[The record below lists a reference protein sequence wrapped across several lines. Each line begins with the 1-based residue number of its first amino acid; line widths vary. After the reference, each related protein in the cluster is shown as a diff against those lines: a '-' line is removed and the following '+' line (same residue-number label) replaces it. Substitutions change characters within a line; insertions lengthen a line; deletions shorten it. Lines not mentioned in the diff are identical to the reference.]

1 MDQFAHLWLFF
12 LMVLGIIVLP
22 GMDMAFV
29 MASSLTG
36 GRRYGLFAVGGIVA
50 GGVCHVVAGALGLG
64 ILLQLVPGMV
74 NVMLL
79 AGSPKNLFTA

>member
-1 MDQFAHLWLFF
+1 MDHYAHLWLFF

-36 GRRYGLFAVGGIVA
+36 S
-50 GGVCHVVAGALGLG
+50 VV
-64 ILLQLVPGMV
+64 
-74 NVMLL
+74 L
-79 AGSPKNLFTA
+79 AASAATQIC